1 MALNAYL
8 KMKGQKSGEVKGS
21 VTQKGREDSIMVHA
35 YSHEIV
41 TPRDAA
47 SGLPTGKR
55 MHKALTITKEIDKAS
70 PILYSIM
77 VNNENIPE
85 WELKFWRPQ
94 MVAKAG
100 TGAEVQFYTIK
111 LTNANIAQMHEYLL
125 DNKIPA
131 NMPIPPMETVSFTY
145 QKIVWTWVDGGI
157 TAEDDWEAP
166 VV

>member
-55 MHKALTITKEIDKAS
+55 MHKALIITKEIDKAS
-70 PILYSIM
+70 PILYNIM
-77 VNNENIPE
+77 VNNENIPK
-85 WELKFWRPQ
+85 WELLFWRPQ

-145 QKIVWTWVDGGI
+145 QKIEWTWVDGGI
-157 TAEDDWEAP
+157 TANDDWEAP